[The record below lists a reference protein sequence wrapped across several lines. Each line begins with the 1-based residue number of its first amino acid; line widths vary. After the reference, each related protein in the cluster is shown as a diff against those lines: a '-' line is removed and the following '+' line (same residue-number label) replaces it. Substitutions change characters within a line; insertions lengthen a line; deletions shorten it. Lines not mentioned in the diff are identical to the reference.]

1 MRTVWADLA
10 SAARGS
16 RNELI
21 APWNAPAES
30 GFGCPPPAFLQVEP
44 AGALGDEGVADAGM
58 MLQPG
63 PGGLAVVAGEVIGD
77 DHDLAA
83 RAGVFYLLQEP
94 LVMLAVAG
102 GGAQGDLLPVG
113 DAQPAVD
120 PGLVRP
126 AGILQR
132 RLDPVPTG

>member
-1 MRTVWADLA
+1 MRTVWADVA

-58 MLQPG
+58 LLPPG
-63 PGGLAVVAGEVIGD
+63 PGGLAVAAGAGIGAE
-77 DHDLAA
+77 HELAA
-83 RAGVFYLLQEP
+83 RACALAPPPEP
-94 LVMLAVAG
+94 LVPPADAG
-102 GGAQGDLLPVG
+102 
-113 DAQPAVD
+113 
-120 PGLVRP
+120 
-126 AGILQR
+126 
-132 RLDPVPTG
+132 

>member
-1 MRTVWADLA
+1 MRTVWADVA

-63 PGGLAVVAGEVIGD
+63 PGGLAVVAGEGFGW
-77 DHDLAA
+77 DHDRAP
-83 RAGVFYLLQEP
+83 RAGRFYP
-94 LVMLAVAG
+94 AAGPRGMPPFAG
-102 GGAQGDLLPVG
+102 GG
-113 DAQPAVD
+113 
-120 PGLVRP
+120 
-126 AGILQR
+126 
-132 RLDPVPTG
+132 